1 MADIL
6 QFFFDGSELIG
17 TIAFAAS
24 GAMLAIDRKLD
35 LFGVIFLGAI
45 TACGGGMMRD
55 IILGSLP
62 PAAFRNPIFVLV
74 AAITSI
80 LVFLFAYL
88 KEQRY
93 WQQRDCID
101 HYINLLDAIGL
112 GIFSVIGAE
121 VAMNRGYSDNMFLCM
136 MMGMSTGV
144 GGGILRDLL
153 SRSIPAVLKK
163 RIYAVASIAGA
174 AVYYAMVCANLSN
187 PLSMLG
193 GMITTVIIRML
204 ATHYLWDLPIVHH
217 NE

>member
-55 IILGSLP
+55 IILGILP

-93 WQQRDCID
+93 WQQRDRID

-174 AVYYAMVCANLSN
+174 AVYYVMVCANLSN

-193 GMITTVIIRML
+193 GMIITVIIRML

>member
-55 IILGSLP
+55 IILGILP

-93 WQQRDCID
+93 WQQRDRID

-174 AVYYAMVCANLSN
+174 AVYYVMVCANLSN

>member
-55 IILGSLP
+55 IILGILP

-93 WQQRDCID
+93 WQQRDRID

>member
-45 TACGGGMMRD
+45 TACGGGIMRD
-55 IILGSLP
+55 IILGSFP

-93 WQQRDCID
+93 WQQRDRID

>member
-93 WQQRDCID
+93 WQQRDRID